1 MEKRNGSRLILDAL
15 QDIGVDLIYGY
26 PGGQIMPFFDEMFNH
41 PIRHILTRHEQ
52 MAVHAAD
59 GYARSSGKLGVV
71 VSTSG
76 PGATNLV
83 TGICTAMMDSVPLL
97 CISGQVPTTMLGSD
111 AFQEADVFGLA
122 TSITKHAYIV
132 RSMEDLPRIIAEA
145 IFIATSGRPGP
156 VLIDLPSDI
165 QKAETDAVIPTITSL
180 PGYDPRPPVDLGC
193 VAEAQTLLKA
203 AKKPVCIIGGGCRI
217 SEATG
222 LFREWCDKTLV
233 PVVNTMHG
241 SGATAPDY
249 AGRLGMVG
257 VHGLWRA
264 NHAICQSDLIV
275 AMGMRMDDRVTGKV
289 STFAPNAKII
299 HLDIDAAELG
309 KLARVDA
316 PVHADLR
323 DSLTAW
329 LDVMASDP
337 IEPFTDW
344 QADIAGQRHGLGPT
358 VEDEPGRVYPT
369 EVLDAMFNKVGVTPF
384 VTTDVGQNQMW
395 TCQRVVVD
403 SPRKF
408 LSSGGAGTMGY
419 GLPSAIGAAL
429 ANPGEKVICVVG
441 DGGFQMSMGE
451 LITLNRLRLPV
462 KIMLLD
468 NGVLGMVRQWQ
479 ELYFG
484 SRYSGTVLND
494 NPDFVALAKVLG
506 IGAVRL
512 DQPGNIESALA
523 EWWDND
529 EPMLLHAKCH
539 PEENVFPMVSPG
551 VGLDNTMENKP

>member
-1 MEKRNGSRLILDAL
+1 MTMRNGSRLVLDAL
-15 QDIGVDLIYGY
+15 QDAGVELLFGY

-122 TSITKHAYIV
+122 TSITKHAYLV
-132 RSMEDLPRIIAEA
+132 RSMDDLPRIIAEA

-165 QKAETDAVIPTITSL
+165 QKAETDAVVPTITSL
-180 PGYDPRPPVDLGC
+180 PGYNPHPTMDPSSLAG
-193 VAEAQTLLKA
+193 AQELLKA
-203 AKKPVCIIGGGCRI
+203 AKKPICIVGGGCKV
-217 SEATG
+217 SNATE
-222 LFREWCDKTLV
+222 LFRQWCDKTQV

-241 SGATAPDY
+241 TGASAPSYSGQ
-249 AGRLGMVG
+249 LGMVG

-264 NHAICQSDLIV
+264 NRAVCQSDLII

-299 HLDIDAAELG
+299 HMDVDAVELG
-309 KLARVDA
+309 KLARVDV
-316 PVHADLR
+316 PIHADMSDGLR
-323 DSLTAW
+323 AW
-329 LDVMASDP
+329 LDILAEDP
-337 IEPFTDW
+337 VEPFTKW
-344 QADIAGQRHGLGPT
+344 QAEIVGQRQGLGPT
-358 VEDEPGRVYPT
+358 VEEHPDRVYPT
-369 EVLDAMFNKVGVTPF
+369 DVLDVMFRHVGTTPF

-395 TCQRVVVD
+395 TCQRVRLD

-429 ANPGEKVICVVG
+429 ANPGQKVICVVG

-462 KIMLLD
+462 KVMLLD

-484 SRYSGTVLND
+484 GRYSGTVLND
-494 NPDFVALAKVLG
+494 NPDFVSLAKVFG

-512 DQPGNIESALA
+512 DQASQIDAAIS
-523 EWWDND
+523 EWWGND
-529 EPMLLHAKCH
+529 EPMLLHARCH

-551 VGLDNTMENKP
+551 VGLDQTMENKP